1 MAITNATTLAQ
12 YAAGIGTQGSV
23 FKIDNADKAV
33 GIGTTDPSTTLTVGA
48 VGASGTSI
56 YVHGDGRVT
65 GVITATTFIGALT
78 GNVTGDASGTAG
90 GLSGT
95 PTIAVDQ
102 LTANTYIG
110 VSSASGVPGINT
122 GGHSVL
128 TTVKASGIT
137 TISNTTAS
145 TSITTGA
152 LIITGGVGIAKS
164 LFVGEGVSVAGTITY
179 QDVSNVDSTGIVT
192 AGKGLRAT
200 TGGLHVVAGVS
211 TLGALLETNAAGAK
225 IGTGA
230 SIHQPA
236 TNVLTLGTNNTE
248 KARITSAGGILLNNG
263 TLVERVNRNTSA
275 AANAATA
282 LNLDDGMVHWFTTNL
297 GAANVKMNVVSGAG
311 INTTLATGDMI
322 SVTIMTAVNSTSNFI
337 EQLRVDGVEG
347 SAGVTTYWAGGSA
360 PDAGGGSGVDT
371 YAFNIVKTGN
381 ATYDM
386 IANQVK
392 GS

>member
-145 TSITTGA
+145 TSTTTGA
-152 LIITGGVGIAKS
+152 LIISGGVGIAKS
-164 LFVGEGVSVAGTITY
+164 LFIGEGLSVGGTITY
-179 QDVSNVDSTGIVT
+179 DDVTNIDSVGIVT
-192 AGKGLRAT
+192 AGKGFRAT
-200 TGGLHVVAGVS
+200 TGGLIVTAGVS
-211 TLGALLETNAAGAK
+211 TFTNAIDANSSADISGGVNLSAGNLKVTAG
-225 IGTGA
+225 IVTVGA
-230 SIHQPA
+230 G
-236 TNVLTLGTNNTE
+236 LTLSSDFIHLGDN
-248 KARITSAGGILLNNG
+248 KKIQLGIA
-263 TLVERVNRNTSA
+263 S
-275 AANAATA
+275 
-282 LNLDDGMVHWFTTNL
+282 D
-297 GAANVKMNVVSGAG
+297 
-311 INTTLATGDMI
+311 
-322 SVTIMTAVNSTSNFI
+322 
-337 EQLRVDGVEG
+337 
-347 SAGVTTYWAGGSA
+347 
-360 PDAGGGSGVDT
+360 
-371 YAFNIVKTGN
+371 
-381 ATYDM
+381 
-386 IANQVK
+386 
-392 GS
+392 